1 MDIDRGLYVV
11 RGDSAAPKFKR
22 LYGSLGWLNPKGQGD
37 EALHALV
44 VGGEQEDGRNRVIL
58 EHQGDAY
65 DMTQALVDVKDALLV
80 ETFWCDGANEEVVSQ
95 LRQVDGLCYYQNFGR
110 DKVNRVLWAQPHP
123 REVWKYFR
131 SNRPTAAI
139 CPVPDRVRVDIQGG
153 LDRLVRLDR
162 SKQLIIT
169 KSLQQCF
176 WVFGQNRNEIEEHP
190 VARALIWLAWAME
203 ELKAPEKT
211 KEQEPFIAYPN
222 RPDVR

>member
-1 MDIDRGLYVV
+1 
-11 RGDSAAPKFKR
+11 
-22 LYGSLGWLNPKGQGD
+22 
-37 EALHALV
+37 
-44 VGGEQEDGRNRVIL
+44 
-58 EHQGDAY
+58 
-65 DMTQALVDVKDALLV
+65 
-80 ETFWCDGANEEVVSQ
+80 
-95 LRQVDGLCYYQNFGR
+95 
-110 DKVNRVLWAQPHP
+110 
-123 REVWKYFR
+123 
-131 SNRPTAAI
+131 
-139 CPVPDRVRVDIQGG
+139 VDIQGG